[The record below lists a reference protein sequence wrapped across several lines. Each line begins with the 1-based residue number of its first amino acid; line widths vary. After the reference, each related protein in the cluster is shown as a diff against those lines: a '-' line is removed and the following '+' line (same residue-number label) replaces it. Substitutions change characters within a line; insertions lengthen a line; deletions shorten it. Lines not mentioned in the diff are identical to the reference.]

1 MPTQMTVATVG
12 ILCLLIGL
20 FFGLLLG
27 GTC

>member
-1 MPTQMTVATVG
+1 MPTGMTVSCVG
-12 ILCLLIGL
+12 ILCLLAGL